1 MDKNWQSSSQ
11 WLAWPFTA
19 FAQCPR
25 TSVSTEKGW
34 YVGKILHFAGYE
46 FNKENLQYSF
56 TEGSMYDFCIYY
68 RILYII
74 RSTSFNR
81 EKEFYEEKMIDEFPD
96 FLISLHRLAMEMGW
110 EYWRCWGIACRHLYT
125 AFLFVFV
132 VLIMYFFWRQIFNIF
147 HFSVF
152 CCLNFF
158 ALNVEYWCF

>member
-1 MDKNWQSSSQ
+1 M
-11 WLAWPFTA
+11 
-19 FAQCPR
+19 
-25 TSVSTEKGW
+25 
-34 YVGKILHFAGYE
+34 HFAGYE

-110 EYWRCWGIACRHLYT
+110 EY
-125 AFLFVFV
+125 
-132 VLIMYFFWRQIFNIF
+132 
-147 HFSVF
+147 
-152 CCLNFF
+152 
-158 ALNVEYWCF
+158 